1 MGDIIMAIDNKET
14 ENIDNKDEKV
24 DSKGDRFFLG
34 EDEETKYYI
43 TPPTA
48 DAIRG
53 ADWQYSKIYTK
64 CLMGDIPTSAEMLD
78 ILTRRGIIGP
88 EFEQRA
94 AELAQILNQSIEKL
108 ETCSDLDDKRTGA
121 VDVATARE
129 ELFQWNQRLN
139 GPMNNTS
146 EQISDD
152 ARLEYLT
159 SCMIVDE
166 SGAKVW
172 KDYDRYLEETN
183 QALAL
188 KSRYEVMLY
197 VQGLDP
203 DFLNQT
209 PEAKAMH
216 EVESEVIE
224 KAKEA
229 IEASKAVAMEELE
242 ESRSVEKISKDDLKA
257 KKTTSKLKP
266 KGTSK
271 KKTNK

>member
-14 ENIDNKDEKV
+14 DNIDTKDEKV

-64 CLMGDIPTSAEMLD
+64 CLMEDIPTSAEMLD

-94 AELAQILNQSIEKL
+94 IELAQILNQSIEQL

-129 ELFQWNQRLN
+129 ELFQ
-139 GPMNNTS
+139 
-146 EQISDD
+146 
-152 ARLEYLT
+152 
-159 SCMIVDE
+159 
-166 SGAKVW
+166 
-172 KDYDRYLEETN
+172 
-183 QALAL
+183 
-188 KSRYEVMLY
+188 
-197 VQGLDP
+197 
-203 DFLNQT
+203 
-209 PEAKAMH
+209 
-216 EVESEVIE
+216 
-224 KAKEA
+224 
-229 IEASKAVAMEELE
+229 
-242 ESRSVEKISKDDLKA
+242 
-257 KKTTSKLKP
+257 
-266 KGTSK
+266 
-271 KKTNK
+271 

>member
-1 MGDIIMAIDNKET
+1 MGDIIMAIENKDT
-14 ENIDNKDEKV
+14 ENTTIKDEKA

-43 TPPTA
+43 ISPTA

-64 CLMGDIPTSAEMLD
+64 CLMEDIPTSAEMLD

-94 AELAQILNQSIEKL
+94 VELAQILNRSIEKL
-108 ETCSDLDDKRTGA
+108 ETFSDLDDKRTGA
-121 VDVATARE
+121 VEVATARE

-139 GPMNNTS
+139 GPMNNTA

-159 SCMIVDE
+159 SCMIVDKD
-166 SGAKVW
+166 GNRLW
-172 KDYDRYLEETN
+172 KGYDNYLEETN
-183 QALAL
+183 QTLAL

-216 EVESEVIE
+216 EVESEIIE

-229 IEASKAVAMEELE
+229 LEIAKVVTMEEIEESASKV
-242 ESRSVEKISKDDLKA
+242 KKA
-257 KKTTSKLKP
+257 TSKRKT
-266 KGTSK
+266 KGASK
-271 KKTNK
+271 KKTDK